1 MSEFNSDDYLEQRQ
15 KQTKIIANFSQVKL
29 LLILAVI
36 GIFIYIAWY
45 AYTSTDD
52 IDDSSLPI
60 IQANSEIIKTK
71 PENPGGLV
79 VANRDKSIYEGM
91 SSAPAKKAK
100 TEKTVTPPEAP
111 ASKQVVV
118 EKIEKNLPVVS
129 EKQDNVNSVP
139 VQDFI
144 VSKNE
149 EKQELPIQPEEAS
162 ETHSEQVSE
171 IVEPS
176 VPDAQEKVLPPV
188 TSNAIVKAD
197 HVHEP
202 EISELD
208 KELDDIKPNV
218 NTKKTEN
225 IIQPDSKTGS
235 ELKSGGLRLPR
246 TYTIRIA
253 ALKTEQATIEA
264 WKSLKS
270 NYNDLLG
277 NLNSEVRVAEKDGKK
292 IYYLHAGPVSSQLQ
306 AEQICKSLQE
316 QGRRCRV
323 Y

>member
-36 GIFIYIAWY
+36 GIFIFIAWWY

-52 IDDSSLPI
+52 IDDSSLPV
-60 IQANSEIIKTK
+60 IQANSEITKTK

-91 SSAPAKKAK
+91 SSAPAKKTK

-111 ASKQVVV
+111 ASKQIVV
-118 EKIEKNLPVVS
+118 EKIEKNLPIVS
-129 EKQDNVNSVP
+129 EKQANVNSVP

-149 EKQELPIQPEEAS
+149 EKPESTIQPEKNL
-162 ETHSEQVSE
+162 ETQPEQVSE

-176 VPDAQEKVLPPV
+176 TSNIQEKALPSV
-188 TSNAIVKAD
+188 TQSTTVKAD
-197 HVHEP
+197 NES

-208 KELDDIKPNV
+208 KELDDIKSNV
-218 NTKKTEN
+218 NTQKTEN
-225 IIQPDSKTGS
+225 IIQPDSKIGS

-292 IYYLHAGPVSSQLQ
+292 IYYLHAGPISSQLQ
-306 AEQICKSLQE
+306 AEQICKSLQDR
-316 QGRRCRV
+316 GRRCRV